1 MSSKNITYGPSEQ
14 ELIPAGVT
22 QLFFPIL
29 WFIIHSITCY
39 TDCHFSLNVFDKR
52 LLVLLGQVLLF
63 INIMYQP
70 ARTPAAAAEPSL
82 NIRVSAGLLPATL
95 WSHEMGEQLK
105 GKQLP
110 VASLCRAGHTH
121 SHDPYR
127 SRKLQSVENGHAFPQ
142 HGPSER
148 FGATFAPH
156 WPCSR
161 LPLTQV
167 CACNCWWLH
176 VNPLLYLQLR
186 PALTNFP
193 QTLQVFAAQQR
204 QRHCH
209 ERGTRNK
216 TCPCHPAALAV
227 LNHQH
232 AQQRGW
238 GPALHSLCAS
248 KCSQPCAWESSV
260 VELSKGRRLSLR
272 FLPVLRCT
280 LICS

>member
-70 ARTPAAAAEPSL
+70 AQTPAAAAELSL
-82 NIRVSAGLLPATL
+82 NIRVSAGLFLPIL

-127 SRKLQSVENGHAFPQ
+127 SRKARRVENGHAFPQ

-148 FGATFAPH
+148 SGAPFAPR

-167 CACNCWWLH
+167 CACNRWWLH
-176 VNPLLYLQLR
+176 VNPPLVPAAETCPNQLPTDFAGICSTAASVALPR
-186 PALTNFP
+186 AWYEEQDSSPRTAEPPARSTAGLGTCPSHPLRQQVLPALRLWE
-193 QTLQVFAAQQR
+193 QCSGAQQR
-204 QRHCH
+204 Q
-209 ERGTRNK
+209 E
-216 TCPCHPAALAV
+216 ALF
-227 LNHQH
+227 
-232 AQQRGW
+232 
-238 GPALHSLCAS
+238 ALLAS
-248 KCSQPCAWESSV
+248 S
-260 VELSKGRRLSLR
+260 
-272 FLPVLRCT
+272 
-280 LICS
+280 